1 VGGVSRALVG
11 LGFCL
16 AAEGVVAACVDLNAL
31 TGGTPPVDGSTPTL
45 DAAMDA
51 HTSDAPISDAR
62 PRMDG
67 RSDARPLADGGS
79 DAPTD
84 APSSPCPGYPDA
96 IVCDDFD
103 DGPIGPP
110 WTESVARGSL
120 SLSNAHALTA
130 PTSLFS
136 EIYDEAG
143 TAGEGNASLVFQIPY
158 AVEKIRSTF
167 DVYFDQIG
175 QRSAALGSVYAND
188 GLLNYEVA
196 IFARGGGGELDL
208 FEDGTLADGGEFSL
222 SHEFYPTVPLQK
234 WMRLIMDIDF
244 DAPATVTITL
254 ESPPGTPAT
263 PFAAIPI
270 TPTNKVV
277 TMSVIAGIEF
287 VVDPETVGWR
297 TYVDDVLVEAL

>member
-16 AAEGVVAACVDLNAL
+16 AAEAVVAACVDLDAL
-31 TGGTPPVDGSTPTL
+31 TGGTPPADASMPTL
-45 DAAMDA
+45 DAALDA
-51 HTSDAPISDAR
+51 HTSDGRISDAR
-62 PRMDG
+62 PKMDQE
-67 RSDARPLADGGS
+67 SDAQPPADGGS

-84 APSSPCPGYPDA
+84 APSPPCPGYPDA

-120 SLSNAHALTA
+120 SLSKAQSWTA

-136 EIYDEAG
+136 EIYSEAG
-143 TAGEGNASLVFQIPY
+143 TSGEGTASLVFQIPH
-158 AVEKIRSTF
+158 AIGKIRNTF

-208 FEDGTLADGGEFSL
+208 FEDGTLADGGEL
-222 SHEFYPTVPLQK
+222 SVTHKFYPTVPLQM

-263 PFAAIPI
+263 PFPAIPI

-287 VVDPETVGWR
+287 VVDPETIGWR